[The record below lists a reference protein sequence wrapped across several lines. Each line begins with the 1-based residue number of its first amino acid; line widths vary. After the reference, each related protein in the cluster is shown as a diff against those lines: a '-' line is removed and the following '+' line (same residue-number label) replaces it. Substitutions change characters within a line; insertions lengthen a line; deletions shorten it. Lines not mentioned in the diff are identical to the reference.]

1 MKYKEKFRSNV
12 FGDAFLERKTFSEV
26 LTSNADFKAMAQ
38 VRQECI
44 STISKMKKQ
53 FTMIT

>member
-1 MKYKEKFRSNV
+1 M
-12 FGDAFLERKTFSEV
+12 FGDAFLERKTVSEV

-38 VRQECI
+38 VKQECI